1 MKKKQE
7 QQEQQQKEASFDV
20 LQQTRNPFNMSMS
33 TEELIPAEES
43 EQSGLKLPF
52 ETVLQDDPRVLW
64 LKTIISNQLGV
75 FDPKYVN
82 GLISE
87 NRYAVDNFFSTRY
100 ESQADLDRVIM
111 FVWRTNYDKLC
122 EEEITVLEELPRPPP
137 PEKKEKKKGKRAK
150 GGGGGGGGTGRKK
163 GGQDVA
169 ESEPELGEGEGDGD
183 GEGGEGEDA
192 TVASSGKSSAR
203 SKRKYLLQQHLMWS
217 TIYAI

>member
-1 MKKKQE
+1 M
-7 QQEQQQKEASFDV
+7 
-20 LQQTRNPFNMSMS
+20 
-33 TEELIPAEES
+33 PAEES

-82 GLISE
+82 ELISL
-87 NRYAVDNFFSTRY
+87 NRDAVDNFFNTRY
-100 ESQADLDRVIM
+100 ERQADLDRVIM

-122 EEEITVLEELPRPPP
+122 YEEITVLEELPRPPP

-169 ESEPELGEGEGDGD
+169 ESEPELGEGEGDGE
-183 GEGGEGEDA
+183 GEGGEGGEDG

-203 SKRKYLLQQHLMWS
+203 SKRKYQEHLMWLY
-217 TIYAI
+217 IYIYNTYNTLFILLFFLSFS